1 MIKEFKNNKARK
13 SAVIYETMWE
23 TVKKR
28 YMRDPQKAGEIAIS
42 FMEYVLTGD
51 ISSDDY
57 LIDELLDGYRETVK
71 KNKDRYD
78 AKVASTEE
86 KYLKVANMLKSGM
99 KQVEIARELGV
110 QPPAV
115 SKMAAKIRSEF
126 PWMLESSESS
136 GNEGSFQETLETNS
150 ESFQKVQESLA
161 KNGNSNK
168 SFHNIPEISEI
179 STYNY
184 NYNEYDNDNVD
195 VTGKASLSA
204 GQGCAP
210 TPPAE
215 DTEEKLKSRYRT
227 SFDF

>member
-1 MIKEFKNNKARK
+1 MIREFKNNKARK

-86 KYLKVANMLKSGM
+86 KYLKVANMFKAGM

-110 QPPAV
+110 QPPAI
-115 SKMAAKIRSEF
+115 SKMMAKIRSEF
-126 PWMLESSESS
+126 PWMLESPESS
-136 GNEGSFQETLETNS
+136 GNEGSFQESLEINS
-150 ESFQKVQESLA
+150 ESFQKVQETLA
-161 KNGNSNK
+161 ENGNSNK

-195 VTGKASLSA
+195 VTGKAPLSA

-210 TPPAE
+210 TPPVE
-215 DTEEKLKSRYRT
+215 TTELKPKYRKN
-227 SFDF
+227 FDF

>member
-28 YMRDPQKAGEIAIS
+28 YTRDPQKAGEIAIS

-86 KYLKVANMLKSGM
+86 KYLKVANMLKAGM

-115 SKMAAKIRSEF
+115 SKMVAKIRSEF
-126 PWMLESSESS
+126 PWMLESSENS
-136 GNEGSFQETLETNS
+136 GNEGSFQESLEINS

-161 KNGNSNK
+161 ENGNSNK

-215 DTEEKLKSRYRT
+215 TTGLKPKYRKN
-227 SFDF
+227 FDF